1 MTSHLDTYAALTA
14 LFTTSDTAEVQV
26 LDQDTP
32 PPTVVVPPRPRI
44 ECVVPGHL
52 PVRAGV
58 WFLPSAYRLA
68 GEGNAGV
75 LIQCEEDL
83 AQLTAF
89 GLNGASGDR
98 STVLAALA
106 AQSRRWFLL
115 PPSGVDP
122 GAYPSLGVDRITIL
136 TGTDQAAVVAAY
148 QTIKSIVA
156 GCGAEREQLDLGL
169 FIAGSSDD
177 AAAEAAERLAET
189 SRQQL
194 GCDLTLRGSMHQLE
208 AVDCS
213 LHRDHVHLE
222 GGVGRLVSDI
232 RHAISSASE
241 AGRDAPKSEVPM
253 PMVAPPLTVAVEDE
267 VPSPCIE
274 LPVGE
279 PVQPVAIPP
288 KTSDDSIGD
297 SLASCVDALTEL
309 PIRCP
314 HHASVELAVDAQGH
328 VHVLGMFEELPAVL
342 AVEAWA
348 RAHAELLS
356 MACRDASIQAE
367 QSPQAHIF
375 AESAKELVALQGTP
389 LRLHVLTT
397 VEIGPHRTRHA
408 TALS

>member
-26 LDQDTP
+26 ADHDAP

-89 GLNGASGDR
+89 GIHGASGDR
-98 STVLAALA
+98 STLLESLAT
-106 AQSRRWFLL
+106 QSRRWFLL
-115 PPSGVDP
+115 PPNGVDP
-122 GAYPSLGVDRITIL
+122 GAYASLGVDRITIL

-169 FIAGSSDD
+169 FIAGSSDS

-194 GCDLTLRGSMHQLE
+194 GCELTLRGSMHQLE

-232 RHAISSASE
+232 RHAIASASTS
-241 AGRDAPKSEVPM
+241 ARDLPKSEVPM
-253 PMVAPPLTVAVEDE
+253 PVVAPPLAVVAEDE
-267 VPSPCIE
+267 APAPCIE
-274 LPVGE
+274 LPVGA
-279 PVQPVAIPP
+279 PVQPVASPP
-288 KTSDDSIGD
+288 EPSGDSTCD
-297 SLASCVDALTEL
+297 SLASCVGALTGL
-309 PIRCP
+309 PVRCP
-314 HHASVELAVDAQGH
+314 HHASIELAADAQGV

-356 MACRDASIQAE
+356 MACRDASIAIDMP
-367 QSPQAHIF
+367 PQAHIF
-375 AESAKELVALQGTP
+375 AETVEELAALQGTP
-389 LRLHVLTT
+389 LRLHVLAT
-397 VEIGPHRTRHA
+397 VEVGPHRTRHA